1 MRQMTRG
8 QVVAEVR
15 RMGREAGGLRALCAR
30 TEVHPSTLSNMLHGR
45 NTWTQRALRLLGL
58 GDVQVVEAVEG
69 QPVAVAPVPSARPYR
84 PMWRLGDWPR
94 WR

>member
-1 MRQMTRG
+1 MMRQMTRG

-30 TEVHPSTLSNMLHGR
+30 TWVHPSTLSNMLHGR
-45 NTWTQRALRLLGL
+45 NTWTLRALRLLGL
-58 GDVQVVEAVEG
+58 DEVQVVETVEG
-69 QPVAVAPVPSARPYR
+69 EPIVPVPSARRYR